1 MSPRNRRGPD
11 TDWQL
16 SITESN
22 KSSQEPQGS
31 NLSVEQ
37 LNAIDI
43 LVQGKTDQETAQ
55 SVGVARETVTRW
67 RNDNPYF
74 AAELNKQRK
83 LIWGTNQDRLRSLT
97 TKAVDTIET
106 ALDAG
111 DSKAAV
117 EVLKAVGLYGQV
129 TPPTGPVDAELVLW
143 EKAKEWALSEL
154 KKKGPS
160 ADPLLD
166 ILIHDTEVARL
177 TRQRME
183 ELTET
188 QADVSK

>member
-1 MSPRNRRGPD
+1 
-11 TDWQL
+11 L

-22 KSSQEPQGS
+22 KSSQEPQGR

-43 LVQGKTDQETAQ
+43 LVQGKTDQETALA
-55 SVGVARETVTRW
+55 VGVARETVTRW

-129 TPPTGPVDAELVLW
+129 KEPSGPVDAELVLW
-143 EKAKEWALSEL
+143 EKAKEWASLEIMR
-154 KKKGPS
+154 KGPS
-160 ADPLLD
+160 LDPLLD
-166 ILIHDTEVARL
+166 LLLHDAEVARL

-183 ELTET
+183 ELTEAR
-188 QADVSK
+188 AD

>member
-1 MSPRNRRGPD
+1 M
-11 TDWQL
+11 

-22 KSSQEPQGS
+22 KSSQEPQGN

-43 LVQGKTDQETAQ
+43 LAQGKTDQETALA
-55 SVGVARETVTRW
+55 VGVVRETVTRW

-106 ALDAG
+106 ALDPG
-111 DSKAAV
+111 RV
-117 EVLKAVGLYGQV
+117 R
-129 TPPTGPVDAELVLW
+129 PPL
-143 EKAKEWALSEL
+143 
-154 KKKGPS
+154 
-160 ADPLLD
+160 
-166 ILIHDTEVARL
+166 R
-177 TRQRME
+177 
-183 ELTET
+183 
-188 QADVSK
+188 

>member
-1 MSPRNRRGPD
+1 M
-11 TDWQL
+11 

-22 KSSQEPQGS
+22 RSSQEPQGC

-43 LVQGKTDQETAQ
+43 LVQGKTDQETALA
-55 SVGVARETVTRW
+55 VGVVRETVTRW
-67 RNDNPYF
+67 RNDNPHF

-97 TKAVDTIET
+97 TKAVDTIGT

-129 TPPTGPVDAELVLW
+129 TPPSGPVDAELVLW

-166 ILIHDTEVARL
+166 ILLHDTEVARL
-177 TRQRME
+177 ARQRME
-183 ELTET
+183 ELTESL
-188 QADVSK
+188 ADKSRKKTD